1 MVKYFECLEYF
12 ALLKNEKSL
21 FSSFQHVKI
30 CNLIFDILYFSALFH
45 FIHNNVSPVL
55 MSLTAGQKSAS
66 DIKKH
71 IRALS
76 ICLFLIVASM
86 SLMIILWKWFTVGT
100 WLLAVSAF
108 CIEVVVK
115 VLVTVSVY
123 GLFLYDSR

>member
-1 MVKYFECLEYF
+1 MKKPETIRYVLFLKI
-12 ALLKNEKSL
+12 LLCS
-21 FSSFQHVKI
+21 
-30 CNLIFDILYFSALFH
+30 NLIFDILYFSALFH